1 MGPCGVR
8 FSTSFSLLVRTQEHS
23 CLAWLLPSYFIASR
37 VKPGSFL
44 SWEQRLLGL
53 SDQMFNRSCSFLP
66 THCLTS
72 NA

>member
-8 FSTSFSLLVRTQEHS
+8 FSTSFSLLVHTQAHS

-53 SDQMFNRSCSFLP
+53 PDQMFSLKCSFLT
-66 THCLTS
+66 THRLTS

>member
-1 MGPCGVR
+1 MAPCGVR
-8 FSTSFSLLVRTQEHS
+8 FSTSFSLLVRTQAHS
-23 CLAWLLPSYFIASR
+23 RLAWLLPSYFIASR
-37 VKPGSFL
+37 VKPRSFL

-53 SDQMFNRSCSFLP
+53 PDQMFNLRCSFLP